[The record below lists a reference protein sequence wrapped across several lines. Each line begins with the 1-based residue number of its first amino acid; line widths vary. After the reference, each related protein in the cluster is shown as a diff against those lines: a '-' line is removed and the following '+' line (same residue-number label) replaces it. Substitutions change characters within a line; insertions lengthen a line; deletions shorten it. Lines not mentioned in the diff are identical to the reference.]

1 MTACNRPGCTGTVRG
16 TGFCGACFRRPLSG
30 TEVVSG
36 PTVTTPTVTT
46 PTEVTPSH
54 PSGDPLSLPVFEFP
68 DPSSRILNS
77 PDVPE
82 QSRKCANRNCG
93 AEVGRSYAGQP
104 AISEGF
110 CSDCGH
116 PYSFLPNLHE
126 GDLVAGQYEVI
137 GYFARGGLGWVYLA
151 RDTHLDDNLVVLKGL
166 IDVRY
171 AALAAAERR
180 ALTMMDHKNIVRILN
195 FVSHPDS
202 AGKQREYIVM
212 EYVDGLT
219 LREITRQRV
228 LGTEP
233 LRVEHV
239 IFCVL
244 QVLEAMEYLHRRG
257 YLYCDM
263 KPDNVIVR
271 PGRRGEEDR
280 IKVIDLGAVRKAGD
294 RGSDR
299 IGTKPYEVDEAEV
312 ETRGLT
318 VQSDIHTV
326 GVTVERLFRGTA
338 DWLDQ
343 ETGTT
348 DAGFAIGLESFRR
361 LVARARH
368 ADPER
373 RFDSAARMAEQLK
386 GVRREIA
393 SLRDGVARPEPSA
406 VFAPT
411 AVLLDAG
418 LGAVPPVHRWTR
430 PDQYSGTGVPLPDGR
445 PAAAAVAIG
454 LPVPRVDA
462 GDDAAGYL
470 AATDAPDPLRLLNKL
485 ETAELS
491 TAEIWFARCRAQLE
505 LGRLDLAA
513 ESMRSAQQAD
523 DWRVAWHRGLLALA
537 RDEVEQA
544 EREFTAVYDA
554 LPGEEAPKL
563 ALGFCAEHDGR
574 LDRARW
580 LYEAVWRR
588 DRSQGSAAFGLT
600 RIRLAS
606 GDRAGAVA
614 VLDEVPKVSR
624 HYDAAAVA
632 AVIVLSGLLRSGA
645 PTTADLREAA
655 ARLPSLYLDGG
666 EEHGDARNRLVAIL
680 REAAY
685 KRVGEAGA
693 QLDGGAVFGAMPSKE
708 GLHLLLEESYRGLAG
723 QAHDEHEHG
732 MLIDLANKIRPRTLL

>member
-1 MTACNRPGCTGTVRG
+1 
-16 TGFCGACFRRPLSG
+16 
-30 TEVVSG
+30 VS
-36 PTVTTPTVTT
+36 
-46 PTEVTPSH
+46 S
-54 PSGDPLSLPVFEFP
+54 DPLSLPVFEFP
-68 DPSSRILNS
+68 DPSSRILRN
-77 PDVPE
+77 PDIPE
-82 QSRKCANRNCG
+82 QSRKCPNRNCG

-104 AISEGF
+104 AVSEGF
-110 CSDCGH
+110 CPDCGH

-126 GDLVAGQYEVI
+126 GDLVADQYEVI
-137 GYFARGGLGWVYLA
+137 GCFARGGLGWVYLA
-151 RDTHLDDNLVVLKGL
+151 RDTRLDDSLVVLKGL
-166 IDVRY
+166 IDLRY
-171 AALAAAERR
+171 SALAAAERR

-202 AGKQREYIVM
+202 AGRRRDYIVM

-219 LREITRQRV
+219 LSEAVRQRA

-233 LRVEHV
+233 LKVEHV

-280 IKVIDLGAVRKAGD
+280 IKVIDLGAVRKVGD
-294 RGSDR
+294 RESDR
-299 IGTKPYEVDEAEV
+299 IGTKPYEVDEAEIR
-312 ETRGLT
+312 TRGLT
-318 VQSDIHTV
+318 VRSDIHTV
-326 GVTVERLFRGTA
+326 GVTLERLFRGTS

-343 ETGTT
+343 QTGAV
-348 DAGFAIGLESFRR
+348 DDHFAIGLESFHR

-368 ADPER
+368 ADAER
-373 RFDSAARMAEQLK
+373 RFDSAARMAAQLK

-393 SLRDGVARPEPSA
+393 SLRDGVARPEPSM

-418 LGAVPPVHRWTR
+418 LGAVPPLHRWTR
-430 PDQYSGTGVPLPDGR
+430 PDRYSGTGVPLPDGR
-445 PAAAAVAIG
+445 PTAAAVAIG
-454 LPVPRVDA
+454 LPVPRVDP
-462 GDDAAGYL
+462 GDDAARYL

-485 ETAELS
+485 ETAELA

-513 ESMRSAQQAD
+513 ESLRSARRQAS
-523 DWRVAWHRGLLALA
+523 DWRVAWHSGLLALA

-544 EREFTAVYDA
+544 EAEFTAVYDA

-563 ALGFCAEHDGR
+563 ALGFCAEHNGR
-574 LDRARW
+574 AGRAER
-580 LYEAVWRR
+580 LYRAVWRR
-588 DRSQGSAAFGLT
+588 DPSQGSAAFGLT
-600 RIRLAS
+600 RIRLAE

-632 AVIVLSGLLRSGA
+632 AVIILCGLLRSGQ
-645 PTTADLREAA
+645 PTPADLREAA

-666 EEHGDARNRLVAIL
+666 EEDGDARHRLVTIL
-680 REAAY
+680 REAAF
-685 KRVGEAGA
+685 RCVDEEGGR
-693 QLDGGAVFGAMPSKE
+693 LDGGAVFGAVPSKE
-708 GLHLLLEESYRGLAG
+708 GLHVLLEQSYRGLAG
-723 QAHDEHEHG
+723 QAHDVDEHG
-732 MLIDLANKIRPRTLL
+732 ILIDLANTIRPRTLL